1 MNNKSDKMTI
11 DKLAIMMN
19 TNFERLEEKMATKED
34 IKGLQE
40 QITDVKEDV
49 AGVKNQLEGTNKRI
63 DDFITTRV
71 KYEDHNKLKSRVDVI
86 EEKLEIK

>member
-19 TNFERLEEKMATKED
+19 TNFERLEEKMATKTD
-34 IKGLQE
+34 IDGL
-40 QITDVKEDV
+40 KEEIK
-49 AGVKNQLEGTNKRI
+49 GVKNQLEGTNKRI
-63 DDFITTRV
+63 DDFVTTRV